1 MQSLI
6 TRVKKDLSTSW
17 LLVSDVDDTLLG
29 DDVALTTFAQGLQAK
44 REAIIFALNSSR
56 PCASLR
62 RSIRN
67 NPRIPAPDFLI
78 GALGTEIESG
88 GTGLSIQEYTATL
101 NSEWDRDQ
109 IAALMTKLGLEAH
122 PDEFQTPFKA
132 SYTVKGNQQYQQ
144 VFQHLSRQN
153 FNVKVI
159 FSGNTNLDIIPYR
172 AGKGSAIEF
181 LRTTMGI
188 DQDKVVTAGDSAN
201 DLDMFVPPNKAI
213 IVANA
218 EKALRALAGEHIF
231 QAKSE
236 YAAGLLEGLRY
247 WGVIP

>member
-6 TRVKKDLSTSW
+6 KTSKKDLSASW

-29 DDVALTTFAQGLQAK
+29 DNVALTTFAQELQVK
-44 REAIIFALNSSR
+44 RDTIIFALNSSR

-62 RSIRN
+62 RSIRD
-67 NPRIPAPDFLI
+67 NPLIPAPDFLT
-78 GALGTEIESG
+78 GALGTEIESDDNG
-88 GTGLSIQEYTATL
+88 QLIQEYTATI
-101 NSEWDRDQ
+101 NSEWDRDH

-132 SYTVKGNQQYQQ
+132 SYTVKGQEQYQQ
-144 VFQHLSRQN
+144 VIQHLSRQN
-153 FNVKVI
+153 LDVKVI
-159 FSGNTNLDIIPYR
+159 FSGNTNLDIIPR
-172 AGKGSAIEF
+172 QAGKGTAIEF
-181 LRTTMGI
+181 LRKNMGI
-188 DQDKVVTAGDSAN
+188 DQHRVITAGDSAN

-218 EKALRALAGEHIF
+218 EAAIRALKGEHIY
-231 QAKSE
+231 QAKSK